1 MTNNIYFSSY
11 QQIPEESQSLERWCL
26 LCAFLGTFERAHA
39 VYKSGKQRPSRA
51 ILIPSIIRN
60 WNTMLA
66 TSWVSSLSLCLLLLD
81 ISSSSLV
88 GRRLQITVWQ
98 RAGKFEKNQCIGE
111 AFIQL
116 DNLTLTQ
123 HTIAW
128 YKLFRE
134 KLVESEFYDSSWS
147 QIFNRVRELI

>member
-1 MTNNIYFSSY
+1 MDYSIFYFY
-11 QQIPEESQSLERWCL
+11 MCFLKSL
-26 LCAFLGTFERAHA
+26 T
-39 VYKSGKQRPSRA
+39 
-51 ILIPSIIRN
+51 
-60 WNTMLA
+60 
-66 TSWVSSLSLCLLLLD
+66 
-81 ISSSSLV
+81 

-134 KLVESEFYDSSWS
+134 KLVESEFYDSS
-147 QIFNRVRELI
+147 

>member
-1 MTNNIYFSSY
+1 MLWVNFFDSLFFFNCLFDKNI
-11 QQIPEESQSLERWCL
+11 L
-26 LCAFLGTFERAHA
+26 
-39 VYKSGKQRPSRA
+39 
-51 ILIPSIIRN
+51 
-60 WNTMLA
+60 
-66 TSWVSSLSLCLLLLD
+66 
-81 ISSSSLV
+81 
-88 GRRLQITVWQ
+88 GRRLQVTVWQ

-134 KLVESEFYDSSWS
+134 KLVESEFYDSS
-147 QIFNRVRELI
+147 

>member
-1 MTNNIYFSSY
+1 M
-11 QQIPEESQSLERWCL
+11 
-26 LCAFLGTFERAHA
+26 HA
-39 VYKSGKQRPSRA
+39 
-51 ILIPSIIRN
+51 
-60 WNTMLA
+60 M
-66 TSWVSSLSLCLLLLD
+66 SWVRTLLLETFLLD
-81 ISSSSLV
+81 SL

-123 HTIAW
+123 LTLAW

-134 KLVESEFYDSSWS
+134 NLVESEFYDSS
-147 QIFNRVRELI
+147 

>member
-1 MTNNIYFSSY
+1 MIKFRYLRTGTRRVQKRKTATIKSNCN
-11 QQIPEESQSLERWCL
+11 PEYHSKLTYNACN
-26 LCAFLGTFERAHA
+26 
-39 VYKSGKQRPSRA
+39 VMGKFF
-51 ILIPSIIRN
+51 
-60 WNTMLA
+60 WNF
-66 TSWVSSLSLCLLLLD
+66 
-81 ISSSSLV
+81 SSSLLNHFIIIL
-88 GRRLQITVWQ
+88 GRRLQVTVWQ

-134 KLVESEFYDSSWS
+134 KLVESEFYDSSWC
-147 QIFNRVRELI
+147 QIFVYFNVMMLLNCIRR